1 MGVAKED
8 QLEHG
13 FLQVDN
19 QILDLLLCDTQ
30 LNVYGILILAKIRE
44 YQRKKVQC
52 YISNFTF
59 AKMFKTSE
67 SMIKRQMNELSNLG
81 LIESTVKLNDKSRGK
96 TRTLKTPRSFSRTLN
111 KILTT
116 KDYLD
121 IGFKGQ
127 NSTLHTDFDPRKE
140 ESFKGQNSDLGAILT
155 LEDSQKTED
164 FKGQNQ
170 GSNVD
175 FDPRTDD
182 TFKGHFQGSKQ
193 DTFKGHSDPITIGVN
208 NRLINNRFLEDETG
222 DFQSSVCASSPTSS
236 NDDSVASKD
245 APLKDALQDIL
256 IELSGAE
263 LDANNDTNND
273 TGDEF
278 SMPRYGNQKNE
289 EITAWFYTLNPISRY
304 TYELKY
310 KGAAKNFAWGEKD
323 KPENQPDYYT
333 PSQIIEYFTLEGKL
347 DYLREIEWEHSWM
360 I

>member
-67 SMIKRQMNELSNLG
+67 SMIKRQMTELNNLG
-81 LIESTVKLNDKSRGK
+81 LIDSTVKLNDKSRGK
-96 TRTLKTPRSFSRTLN
+96 TRTLKTPRSFTRTLS
-111 KILTT
+111 KILAT

-121 IGFKGQ
+121 LGFKGQ
-127 NSTLHTDFDPRKE
+127 NSLLHPDFDPRT
-140 ESFKGQNSDLGAILT
+140 SDTFKGQNEGLGAILT
-155 LEDSQKTED
+155 LEDSQKTES

-170 GSNVD
+170 GSNVN
-175 FDPRTDD
+175 FDPRTDT
-182 TFKGHFQGSKQ
+182 TFKVHFQGSKQ
-193 DTFKGHSDPITIGVN
+193 DTFKGHSDPITIEVN
-208 NRLINNRFLEDETG
+208 NSLINNKFLEDETG

-236 NDDSVASKD
+236 DDDSVASKD
-245 APLKDALQDIL
+245 ALSDII
-256 IELSGAE
+256 IELSGTE
-263 LDANNDTNND
+263 LDTDFNTTINN

-278 SMPRYGNQKNE
+278 VMPRYGNQKNE
-289 EITAWFYTLNPISRY
+289 EITAWFNTLNPISKY

-323 KPENQPDYYT
+323 KPENQDDYYT
-333 PSQIIEYFTLEGKL
+333 PAQIIEYFTLEGKL
-347 DYLREIEWEHSWM
+347 DYLREMNWEHAWM